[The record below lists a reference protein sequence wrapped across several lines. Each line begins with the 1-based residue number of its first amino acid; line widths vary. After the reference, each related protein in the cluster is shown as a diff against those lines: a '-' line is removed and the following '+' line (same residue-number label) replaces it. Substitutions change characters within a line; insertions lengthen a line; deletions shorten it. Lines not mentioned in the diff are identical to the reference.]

1 MYKRTEGNMTN
12 QLIQQAAEISRII
25 VKESINNLNEK
36 QKRILYYRKVEEIM
50 KATSQNFHT

>member
-1 MYKRTEGNMTN
+1 MANKV
-12 QLIQQAAEISRII
+12 IQQAAEISRII

-36 QKRILYYRKVEEIM
+36 QKRILYYRKEEEIM